1 MRAFF
6 GEKISLMFFQ
16 VEHRCFAVGSLR
28 LAEASPGILRPRR
41 GRSQEPLVRSK
52 VLAAVEMQ
60 SGLSFFGKMFF
71 YSFRCRI
78 QKNKIYQI

>member
-1 MRAFF
+1 
-6 GEKISLMFFQ
+6 MFFQ

-28 LAEASPGILRPRR
+28 LAEASPGLLRPRR

-60 SGLSFFGKMFF
+60 SGLSFFVKCFLSISMS
-71 YSFRCRI
+71 YPE
-78 QKNKIYQI
+78 KIKFINSHFKQLSRDEMP

>member
-1 MRAFF
+1 
-6 GEKISLMFFQ
+6 MFFQ

-71 YSFRCRI
+71 IHFDAESRKIKFIKFRRLLYLSRE
-78 QKNKIYQI
+78 K